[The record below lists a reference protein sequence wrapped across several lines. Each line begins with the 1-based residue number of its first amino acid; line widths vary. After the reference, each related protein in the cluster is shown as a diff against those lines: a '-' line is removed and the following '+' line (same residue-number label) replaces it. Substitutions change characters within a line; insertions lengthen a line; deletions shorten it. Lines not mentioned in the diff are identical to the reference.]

1 MAQRIDSLDG
11 VDEFKRFYLQV
22 SLEIDYFNVLL
33 YLCGCYLFSEI
44 WAMFEK
50 PNWTGWLDL
59 EPIVCLVQFII
70 RVADAKSQDKPTE
83 LPFSWSNQFS
93 VDDLA
98 LTASNAPCH
107 HQNKCLSQEE
117 LNLVSFS

>member
-1 MAQRIDSLDG
+1 MLLYSEFDFQYFFSDIYICILSNKLTLSGWQALAVVTLGDKQMAQRIDSLDG

-59 EPIVCLVQFII
+59 EPIVCLV
-70 RVADAKSQDKPTE
+70 
-83 LPFSWSNQFS
+83 
-93 VDDLA
+93 
-98 LTASNAPCH
+98 
-107 HQNKCLSQEE
+107 
-117 LNLVSFS
+117 